1 MIDEHF
7 VLFCFVQLWQISS
20 YLLIQQAKCVYFIVM
35 LLIFDLNQVIK
46 YAGNRE

>member
-20 YLLIQQAKCVYFIVM
+20 YLLIQQANCVYFIVM
-35 LLIFDLNQVIK
+35 LFFDLNQVIK